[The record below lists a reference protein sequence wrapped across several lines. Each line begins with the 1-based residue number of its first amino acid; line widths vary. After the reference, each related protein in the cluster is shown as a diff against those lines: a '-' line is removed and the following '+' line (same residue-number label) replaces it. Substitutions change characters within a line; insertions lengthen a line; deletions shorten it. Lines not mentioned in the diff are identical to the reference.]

1 MGPELAQIWRETAGE
16 RGVGKGG
23 PERQA
28 VSDGEATLCGPCAGE
43 AEAALPALQGVGG
56 VASD

>member
-56 VASD
+56 GG